1 MNVIKLYLIL
11 TREHS
16 AHSKNPIDM
25 SNPVLFTLFDEVVLE
40 RYYNAM
46 QTRHTI
52 VISKKQ
58 KNMSVAGKNNEK

>member
-1 MNVIKLYLIL
+1 
-11 TREHS
+11 
-16 AHSKNPIDM
+16 M